1 LKKLAFLGGAAGLG
15 ILALLYSPLT
25 QAADHL
31 DSPSVSAPTSAMA
44 DITDVFAWMT
54 TDGTQVNLALDVSP
68 ADPGTRSFGPDV
80 LYAMHITSR
89 PGFGM
94 TGTESKIICKF
105 ADNTHG
111 ECWVTD
117 PAGKTIDYV
126 NGDLSGP
133 VGRVSRSGKFRVFA
147 GQRSDPFFF
156 NFAGFKKAVATA
168 EGACGAGM
176 ECPGAIPTDAAKCP
190 LIDKATAGAL
200 VGLIGA
206 ESTTAVGPCPANQI
220 DCFENFNVMAIVVQ
234 IDKTELLNGT
244 DKLVSVWA
252 STHAAQ

>member
-1 LKKLAFLGGAAGLG
+1 MKKLAFLGGAAGLG
-15 ILALLYSPLT
+15 FLALLHSPLT

-31 DSPSVSAPTSAMA
+31 DSPSVATNPMA
-44 DITDVFAWMT
+44 DLNDVYAWNT
-54 TDGTQVNLALDVSP
+54 TDGMQVNLALTVSP

-80 LYAMHITSR
+80 LYAFHVSSR

-94 TGTESKIICKF
+94 AGTESKIICKF

-156 NFAGFKKAVATA
+156 NLAGFKRAVGTA
-168 EGACGAGM
+168 EGACGGGTPGA
-176 ECPGAIPTDAAKCP
+176 CPGVVPKDPAGCL
-190 LIDKATAGAL
+190 LIDGGTGGAL
-200 VGLIGA
+200 RGLIGA
-206 ESTTAVGPCPANQI
+206 TSPAAVGPCPANQA
-220 DCFENFNVMAIVVQ
+220 DCFLNFNVMAIVVQ

-244 DKLVSVWA
+244 DRLISVWA